1 MKRILDRIT
10 ESIAG
15 DLTTEDNYLDYY
27 STDGSVFA
35 LKPTAVCFP
44 KDAVDVQNIVR
55 IIHEEAKQGRYLPI
69 TPRGKGTD
77 QGGGPLGT
85 GLILDFTRYMNHIL
99 EIGDDFVRVQPG
111 VRYGHLQNELKKR
124 GKYLPP
130 YPASIEICTIGGAVA
145 NNSAGE
151 KTVKYGATRDYVKKL
166 HVVLANGEL
175 LKTDRLTRRQL
186 GILKRRDGFT
196 SEVYEKTQALIDKNK
211 ELLKENQLKV
221 TKNSSGYALWE
232 IEKYGMFDLAQLFT
246 GSQGTLGLVTEIV
259 LKTVD
264 APQPSNV
271 TLAVSHYKD
280 LQTAGQAIHELN
292 KLKPSALEIVDS
304 NLLKL
309 VLKQNP
315 QLLKGL
321 LPNELPAIILLTEFD
336 DSTSFE
342 TKRNLSAA
350 SRIFDTFAFD
360 WVMKDKPEEQ
370 ARLWKLRRSA
380 AAVMWTIPGTK
391 KALPIIEDG
400 VVPPNK
406 IVTFFEQAYEIFK
419 KYDLDIAVWGH
430 AGDANLH
437 MQPFMDL
444 GKVDDREKVFKVTD
458 EFYAMVVALGG
469 ATSAEH
475 NDGLMR
481 SPYLRMLYGKEI
493 CKLFDQVKDIFDPMN
508 ILNPHKKT
516 GVDFNFVKKHLRHEY
531 SVKELKTTEQ
541 VDR

>member
-1 MKRILDRIT
+1 MKRILDQI
-10 ESIAG
+10 SQAIAG
-15 DLTTEDNYLDYY
+15 ELTTEENYLDYY
-27 STDGSVFA
+27 STDGSVFE

-44 KDAVDVQNIVR
+44 KDTTDVQNIVR
-55 IIHEEAKQGRYLPI
+55 IIHKEAQQGHYLPI

-85 GLILDFTRYMNHIL
+85 GLILDFARYMDHIL
-99 EIGDDFVRVQPG
+99 EIGEDFVRVQPG

-151 KTVKYGATRDYVKKL
+151 KTVKYGATRNYVEKL
-166 HVVLANGEL
+166 QVVLSNGDILTTEP
-175 LKTDRLTRRQL
+175 LTRRQL
-186 GILKRRDGFT
+186 GILKRREQF
-196 SEVYEKTQALIDKNK
+196 SAKLYQETQEIVESNRALIKAH
-211 ELLKENQLKV
+211 QPHV

-232 IEKYGMFDLAQLFT
+232 VEKHGIFDLAQLFT
-246 GSQGTLGLVTEIV
+246 GSQGTLGIVTEIM
-259 LKTVD
+259 LKIVD
-264 APQPSNV
+264 TPQQSNV

-280 LQTAGQAIHELN
+280 LHTAGQAIHELN
-292 KLKPSALEIVDS
+292 KLDPSALEIVDN

-321 LPNELPAIILLTEFD
+321 LPNELPAIVLLTEFD
-336 DSTSFE
+336 DSSSFE
-342 TKRNLSAA
+342 TKRKLTAA
-350 SRIFDTFAFD
+350 SHIFDTYAYD
-360 WVMKDKPEEQ
+360 WVQKEDPAEQ

-400 VVPPNK
+400 VVPPDK
-406 IVTFFEQAYEIFK
+406 IVTFFEKAYEIFAR
-419 KYDLDIAVWGH
+419 YNLEIAVWGH

-444 GKVDDREKVFKVTD
+444 GKVEDRNKLFKVTD
-458 EFYAMVVALGG
+458 EFYAMVISLGG
-469 ATSAEH
+469 VTSAEH

-481 SPYLRMLYGKEI
+481 SPYLRMLYGEEL
-493 CKLFDQVKDIFDPMN
+493 CRLFDQVKEIFDPLN

-516 GVDFNFVKKHLRHEY
+516 GVDFNFAKKHLRHEY
-531 SVKELKTTEQ
+531 SVKELKTKEQ